1 MGVELHTL
9 TVKVESLELENHQL
23 KDDILALK
31 SNTTEG
37 AAVCQQSC
45 CEPADIRAKHL
56 CQENCLW

>member
-9 TVKVESLELENHQL
+9 TVKVESLELENHEL

-37 AAVCQQSC
+37 AAV
-45 CEPADIRAKHL
+45 R
-56 CQENCLW
+56 